1 MLFLIAVLQTTIRV
15 GERER
20 DDTRKLP
27 FPGATMLS
35 LIGFFSVGR
44 RRDPHAWKETSID
57 SDGDGDGGDDDARQA
72 PLAGNDRRETRDA
85 RREMRDG
92 RREKAENQ
100 KKTLI
105 ICHRV
110 QSMKEL
116 LETQF
121 DCYGKR

>member
-1 MLFLIAVLQTTIRV
+1 MMLFLIAVLRTTIRV
-15 GERER
+15 EER

-27 FPGATMLS
+27 FLGATTLS

-44 RRDPHAWKETSID
+44 RRRRRRRDPHAWKETTI
-57 SDGDGDGGDDDARQA
+57 GVGDDARQA
-72 PLAGNDRRETRDA
+72 PLAGNDRGETRDA
-85 RREMRDG
+85 

-116 LETQF
+116 LKIQF